1 MPVEFPVAEP
11 VNFQEGAS
19 GVNRREFLVGGAG
32 SLSASVLPRRKA
44 VAAAP
49 GPADQGG
56 HRFKLGIWLSEL
68 KLPFAQELDAA
79 RDLGAEYVW
88 FEGARPGVESDIP
101 GGEPCIAT
109 MSDADADAMGESVA
123 RRGLKLY
130 QICAYRPFHNTR
142 LVGLT
147 PGTLLEDAAFRG
159 QFDGLVRSMQ
169 IAARLGVGAVHCYGF
184 CWPGEWSAGQGSW
197 TKAPTWPMKWLT
209 RGGVIAEVDLRKLVA
224 AFTLILEQADKY
236 GVDVVVGMRPFH
248 YMSSTGNFRR
258 LAESLGSD
266 RLKVQ
271 WSPADNVLIGEWD
284 AATAG
289 FANLRPYLHGLH
301 LKDVHVFD
309 GVAGEFEWRP
319 LGEGSVG
326 YEAVL
331 RNLRD
336 HRSQAVLMVASHF
349 RPAGGT
355 NLDAMKINFGKIQS
369 LIQQIEEGS

>member
-1 MPVEFPVAEP
+1 M
-11 VNFQEGAS
+11 
-19 GVNRREFLVGGAG
+19 NRREFLVGGAG
-32 SLSASVLPRRKA
+32 SLSASLLPRRKA
-44 VAAAP
+44 AVAAP
-49 GPADQGG
+49 GPADQGD

-68 KLPFAQELDAA
+68 KLPFARELDAA
-79 RDLGAEYVW
+79 RELGAEYVW
-88 FEGARPGVESDIP
+88 FEGARPGGEPDMP

-109 MSDADADAMGESVA
+109 MSDAEADALGESVA

-147 PGTLLEDAAFRG
+147 PGKMLEDGAFRD

-184 CWPGEWSAGQGSW
+184 CWPGEWSAAQGSW

-289 FANLRPYLHGLH
+289 FSNLRPYLHGLH

-309 GVAGEFEWRP
+309 GVRGEFEWRP

-326 YEAVL
+326 YDAVL
-331 RNLRD
+331 RNLRR

-355 NLDAMKINFGKIQS
+355 NLDAMRINFGKIQW

>member
-1 MPVEFPVAEP
+1 M
-11 VNFQEGAS
+11 
-19 GVNRREFLVGGAG
+19 NRREFLVGGAG
-32 SLSASVLPRRKA
+32 GVSASLLWRTR
-44 VAAAP
+44 AAAASP
-49 GPADQGG
+49 EPVDRSD

-79 RDLGAEYVW
+79 RELGAEYVW
-88 FEGARPGVESDIP
+88 FEGSRPGGESGIP

-109 MSDADADAMGESVA
+109 MSDAEADAMGESVA

-147 PGTLLEDAAFRG
+147 PDNLLEDAEFRSE
-159 QFDGLVRSMQ
+159 FDGLVRSMQ

-236 GVDVVVGMRPFH
+236 GVEVVLGMRPFH

-258 LAESLGSD
+258 LAEELGSD

-284 AATAG
+284 VATAG
-289 FANLRPYLHGLH
+289 FTNLRPYLHGLH
-301 LKDVHVFD
+301 LKDVHVHD
-309 GVAGEFEWRP
+309 GVEGEFEWRP

-326 YEAVL
+326 YAEVL
-331 RNLRD
+331 ANLRR
-336 HRSQAVLMVASHF
+336 HRSQAILMVASHF

-355 NLDAMKINFGKIQS
+355 NLDAMRINFGKIQS
-369 LIQQIEEGS
+369 LIQQIEEGG

>member
-1 MPVEFPVAEP
+1 M
-11 VNFQEGAS
+11 
-19 GVNRREFLVGGAG
+19 NRREFMVGGAG
-32 SLSASVLPRRKA
+32 SLSASALPERKA
-44 VAAAP
+44 AAVAS
-49 GPADQGG
+49 GPAGQSGF
-56 HRFKLGIWLSEL
+56 RFKFGIWLSEL

-79 RDLGAEYVW
+79 RELGAEYVW
-88 FEGARPGVESDIP
+88 FEGARPGGGLDMP

-109 MSDADADAMGESVA
+109 MSDAEADAMGESVA

-147 PGTLLEDAAFRG
+147 PENLLEDPAFRS
-159 QFDGLVRSMQ
+159 QFKGVVRSMQ

-184 CWPGEWSAGQGSW
+184 CWPGEWSAGQKTWS
-197 TKAPTWPMKWLT
+197 KAPTWPMKWLT
-209 RGGVIAEVDLRKLVA
+209 RGGVIAEVDMRKLVA
-224 AFTLILEQADKY
+224 AFTLVLEQADKY
-236 GVDVVVGMRPFH
+236 GVDVVLGMRPFH
-248 YMSSTGNFRR
+248 YMSSTRNFRR
-258 LAESLGSD
+258 LAERLGSA

-289 FANLRPYLHGLH
+289 FTHLRPYLHGLH

-309 GVAGEFEWRP
+309 GVGGEFEWRP

-326 YEAVL
+326 YASVL
-331 RNLRD
+331 SNLRR

-355 NLDAMKINFGKIQS
+355 NLDAMRINLAKIQS